1 MSGPVKDPLR
11 ALQGARS
18 RAQGG
23 RLEEQIEASCA
34 LLTETGRADISKT
47 PEPMKPVS
55 QPNKSGQF
63 RAVYTKKAEP
73 DFKGVMLGGRAV
85 MFEAKSTGTGRL
97 NKDRVLPEQVKK
109 LDSYT
114 ALGAHCFIVATFDG
128 LRVYRIPWT
137 VWRSMKQR
145 YGRNYVTEADIKEYA
160 VRFGPGFTPDLLRG
174 IPTMYDI
181 NPLSN
186 VSDVLTA
193 FCGMPYGTQP
203 ETEEWRAAVYRF
215 NRFMNW
221 TTPERFVLVDEIRRE
236 RQNMENPIFTF
247 MGVPITEE
255 PGPHSTNCRTETK
268 RRSTMTEQEIV
279 MMAAEVAAKAAVAA
293 VRAILGK
300 EIQESVEA
308 AVTDAAR
315 LGAEASIKAV
325 EQERKKF
332 RDGRS
337 DRRFRNTKLLL
348 RNYTVLN
355 ANCSHAVYDAASAA
369 TGEESVEEIV
379 EALDELLEENLKVES
394 IMKSAA
400 RTQLIMRH
408 VNRMLGIY
416 KVVCENSVD
425 EGEQRHYRVIE
436 ALYLRDRPLSPTAVA
451 EREKID
457 KRTVYK
463 DVDAACATLSAL
475 IFGIDGIKKA

>member
-1 MSGPVKDPLR
+1 
-11 ALQGARS
+11 
-18 RAQGG
+18 
-23 RLEEQIEASCA
+23 
-34 LLTETGRADISKT
+34 
-47 PEPMKPVS
+47 
-55 QPNKSGQF
+55 
-63 RAVYTKKAEP
+63 
-73 DFKGVMLGGRAV
+73 
-85 MFEAKSTGTGRL
+85 
-97 NKDRVLPEQVKK
+97 
-109 LDSYT
+109 
-114 ALGAHCFIVATFDG
+114 
-128 LRVYRIPWT
+128 
-137 VWRSMKQR
+137 
-145 YGRNYVTEADIKEYA
+145 
-160 VRFGPGFTPDLLRG
+160 
-174 IPTMYDI
+174 
-181 NPLSN
+181 
-186 VSDVLTA
+186 
-193 FCGMPYGTQP
+193 
-203 ETEEWRAAVYRF
+203 
-215 NRFMNW
+215 
-221 TTPERFVLVDEIRRE
+221 
-236 RQNMENPIFTF
+236 
-247 MGVPITEE
+247 
-255 PGPHSTNCRTETK
+255 
-268 RRSTMTEQEIV
+268 MTEQEIV
-279 MMAAEVAAKAAVAA
+279 IMAAEVAAKAAVAA

-451 EREKID
+451 EWEKID

>member
-73 DFKGVMLGGRAV
+73 DFKGVILGGRAV

-97 NKDRVLPEQVKK
+97 SKDRVLPEQVKK

-203 ETEEWRAAVYRF
+203 ETEEWRAAV
-215 NRFMNW
+215 NSTENAPDD
-221 TTPERFVLVDEIRRE
+221 TAPEPTASPLPENDLPEG
-236 RQNMENPIFTF
+236 MEAVKEYSYLTADGQGSDAQPTGIEYVEPEVQVQT
-247 MGVPITEE
+247 TEE
-255 PGPHSTNCRTETK
+255 AAPAEEAPVNTTAPATSDAQQEAPASSSDAPSIGETVK
-268 RRSTMTEQEIV
+268 RIIIEIN
-279 MMAAEVAAKAAVAA
+279 
-293 VRAILGK
+293 G
-300 EIQESVEA
+300 S
-308 AVTDAAR
+308 
-315 LGAEASIKAV
+315 GSIDV
-325 EQERKKF
+325 
-332 RDGRS
+332 GGM
-337 DRRFRNTKLLL
+337 N
-348 RNYTVLN
+348 
-355 ANCSHAVYDAASAA
+355 
-369 TGEESVEEIV
+369 EESVLDILTRHAKPVLMSIIKGEIFEEGDL
-379 EALDELLEENLKVES
+379 AYD
-394 IMKSAA
+394 
-400 RTQLIMRH
+400 
-408 VNRMLGIY
+408 
-416 KVVCENSVD
+416 
-425 EGEQRHYRVIE
+425 
-436 ALYLRDRPLSPTAVA
+436 
-451 EREKID
+451 
-457 KRTVYK
+457 
-463 DVDAACATLSAL
+463 
-475 IFGIDGIKKA
+475 F

>member
-1 MSGPVKDPLR
+1 
-11 ALQGARS
+11 
-18 RAQGG
+18 
-23 RLEEQIEASCA
+23 
-34 LLTETGRADISKT
+34 
-47 PEPMKPVS
+47 
-55 QPNKSGQF
+55 
-63 RAVYTKKAEP
+63 
-73 DFKGVMLGGRAV
+73 
-85 MFEAKSTGTGRL
+85 
-97 NKDRVLPEQVKK
+97 
-109 LDSYT
+109 
-114 ALGAHCFIVATFDG
+114 
-128 LRVYRIPWT
+128 
-137 VWRSMKQR
+137 
-145 YGRNYVTEADIKEYA
+145 
-160 VRFGPGFTPDLLRG
+160 
-174 IPTMYDI
+174 
-181 NPLSN
+181 
-186 VSDVLTA
+186 
-193 FCGMPYGTQP
+193 
-203 ETEEWRAAVYRF
+203 
-215 NRFMNW
+215 
-221 TTPERFVLVDEIRRE
+221 
-236 RQNMENPIFTF
+236 
-247 MGVPITEE
+247 
-255 PGPHSTNCRTETK
+255 
-268 RRSTMTEQEIV
+268 MTEQEIV
-279 MMAAEVAAKAAVAA
+279 IMAAEVAAKAAVAA

-315 LGAEASIKAV
+315 
-325 EQERKKF
+325 
-332 RDGRS
+332 
-337 DRRFRNTKLLL
+337 LL

>member
-34 LLTETGRADISKT
+34 LLTEAGRADISKT

-215 NRFMNW
+215 NRFMDW
-221 TTPERFVLVDEIRRE
+221 TTPERFMLVDEIRRE
-236 RQNMENPIFTF
+236 QPNMENPIFSF
-247 MGVPITEE
+247 MGVPITEDSAGKLKE
-255 PGPHSTNCRTETK
+255 AMKKSGVS
-268 RRSTMTEQEIV
+268 
-279 MMAAEVAAKAAVAA
+279 ALEVAGVCERFAKIA
-293 VRAILGK
+293 RA
-300 EIQESVEA
+300 
-308 AVTDAAR
+308 T
-315 LGAEASIKAV
+315 
-325 EQERKKF
+325 
-332 RDGRS
+332 
-337 DRRFRNTKLLL
+337 
-348 RNYTVLN
+348 
-355 ANCSHAVYDAASAA
+355 
-369 TGEESVEEIV
+369 
-379 EALDELLEENLKVES
+379 LDELPGGNKEEE
-394 IMKSAA
+394 
-400 RTQLIMRH
+400 H
-408 VNRMLGIY
+408 
-416 KVVCENSVD
+416 D
-425 EGEQRHYRVIE
+425 
-436 ALYLRDRPLSPTAVA
+436 D
-451 EREKID
+451 
-457 KRTVYK
+457 
-463 DVDAACATLSAL
+463 
-475 IFGIDGIKKA
+475 

>member
-11 ALQGARS
+11 VLQGARS

-203 ETEEWRAAVYRF
+203 ETAEWRAAVYRF
-215 NRFMNW
+215 SRFMDW
-221 TTPERFVLVDEIRRE
+221 TTPERFRVKKSRV
-236 RQNMENPIFTF
+236 ENILY
-247 MGVPITEE
+247 
-255 PGPHSTNCRTETK
+255 S
-268 RRSTMTEQEIV
+268 
-279 MMAAEVAAKAAVAA
+279 
-293 VRAILGK
+293 AILQSLVRKPLPLSLLGA
-300 EIQESVEA
+300 IIR
-308 AVTDAAR
+308 AR
-315 LGAEASIKAV
+315 LPT
-325 EQERKKF
+325 Q
-332 RDGRS
+332 
-337 DRRFRNTKLLL
+337 DRRTTVMGNT
-348 RNYTVLN
+348 T
-355 ANCSHAVYDAASAA
+355 ASL
-369 TGEESVEEIV
+369 THE
-379 EALDELLEENLKVES
+379 
-394 IMKSAA
+394 
-400 RTQLIMRH
+400 QL
-408 VNRMLGIY
+408 
-416 KVVCENSVD
+416 
-425 EGEQRHYRVIE
+425 
-436 ALYLRDRPLSPTAVA
+436 
-451 EREKID
+451 
-457 KRTVYK
+457 
-463 DVDAACATLSAL
+463 
-475 IFGIDGIKKA
+475 FGGG

>member
-1 MSGPVKDPLR
+1 
-11 ALQGARS
+11 
-18 RAQGG
+18 
-23 RLEEQIEASCA
+23 
-34 LLTETGRADISKT
+34 
-47 PEPMKPVS
+47 
-55 QPNKSGQF
+55 
-63 RAVYTKKAEP
+63 
-73 DFKGVMLGGRAV
+73 
-85 MFEAKSTGTGRL
+85 
-97 NKDRVLPEQVKK
+97 
-109 LDSYT
+109 
-114 ALGAHCFIVATFDG
+114 
-128 LRVYRIPWT
+128 
-137 VWRSMKQR
+137 
-145 YGRNYVTEADIKEYA
+145 
-160 VRFGPGFTPDLLRG
+160 
-174 IPTMYDI
+174 
-181 NPLSN
+181 
-186 VSDVLTA
+186 
-193 FCGMPYGTQP
+193 
-203 ETEEWRAAVYRF
+203 
-215 NRFMNW
+215 
-221 TTPERFVLVDEIRRE
+221 
-236 RQNMENPIFTF
+236 
-247 MGVPITEE
+247 
-255 PGPHSTNCRTETK
+255 
-268 RRSTMTEQEIV
+268 MTEQEIV
-279 MMAAEVAAKAAVAA
+279 IMAAEVAAKAAVAA

-355 ANCSHAVYDAASAA
+355 ANCSHAVYSAA

>member
-63 RAVYTKKAEP
+63 RAV
-73 DFKGVMLGGRAV
+73 

-114 ALGAHCFIVATFDG
+114 TLGAHCFIVATFDG

-215 NRFMNW
+215 SRFMNW
-221 TTPERFVLVDEIRRE
+221 TTPERFIPVTEIRRE
-236 RQNMENPIFTF
+236 QPNMENPIFTF
-247 MGVPITEE
+247 MGVPITEDSASKLKE
-255 PGPHSTNCRTETK
+255 AMKKCGVS
-268 RRSTMTEQEIV
+268 
-279 MMAAEVAAKAAVAA
+279 ALEVAGVCERFAKIA
-293 VRAILGK
+293 RA
-300 EIQESVEA
+300 
-308 AVTDAAR
+308 T
-315 LGAEASIKAV
+315 
-325 EQERKKF
+325 
-332 RDGRS
+332 
-337 DRRFRNTKLLL
+337 
-348 RNYTVLN
+348 
-355 ANCSHAVYDAASAA
+355 
-369 TGEESVEEIV
+369 
-379 EALDELLEENLKVES
+379 LDELPDGNKEEE
-394 IMKSAA
+394 
-400 RTQLIMRH
+400 H
-408 VNRMLGIY
+408 
-416 KVVCENSVD
+416 D
-425 EGEQRHYRVIE
+425 
-436 ALYLRDRPLSPTAVA
+436 D
-451 EREKID
+451 
-457 KRTVYK
+457 
-463 DVDAACATLSAL
+463 
-475 IFGIDGIKKA
+475 

>member
-1 MSGPVKDPLR
+1 MKKRNCRMTGEEKNVHERAVKLRKMTDDKLVEHIDHIREEAYNTGYSEAEAQRASAPAPGKTPAAAPRAARRRRVQGHQERDRLQNRRVRPRAGLPRMSGPVKDPLR

-174 IPTMYDI
+174 IPTMYGI

-215 NRFMNW
+215 SRFMDW
-221 TTPERFVLVDEIRRE
+221 TTPERFMLVNEIRRE
-236 RQNMENPIFTF
+236 QPNMENPIFSF
-247 MGVPITEE
+247 MGVPITEDSAGKLKE
-255 PGPHSTNCRTETK
+255 AMKKCGVS
-268 RRSTMTEQEIV
+268 
-279 MMAAEVAAKAAVAA
+279 ALEVAGVCERFAKIA
-293 VRAILGK
+293 RA
-300 EIQESVEA
+300 
-308 AVTDAAR
+308 T
-315 LGAEASIKAV
+315 
-325 EQERKKF
+325 
-332 RDGRS
+332 
-337 DRRFRNTKLLL
+337 
-348 RNYTVLN
+348 
-355 ANCSHAVYDAASAA
+355 
-369 TGEESVEEIV
+369 
-379 EALDELLEENLKVES
+379 LDELPDGNKEEE
-394 IMKSAA
+394 
-400 RTQLIMRH
+400 H
-408 VNRMLGIY
+408 
-416 KVVCENSVD
+416 D
-425 EGEQRHYRVIE
+425 
-436 ALYLRDRPLSPTAVA
+436 D
-451 EREKID
+451 
-457 KRTVYK
+457 
-463 DVDAACATLSAL
+463 
-475 IFGIDGIKKA
+475 

>member
-1 MSGPVKDPLR
+1 
-11 ALQGARS
+11 
-18 RAQGG
+18 
-23 RLEEQIEASCA
+23 
-34 LLTETGRADISKT
+34 
-47 PEPMKPVS
+47 
-55 QPNKSGQF
+55 
-63 RAVYTKKAEP
+63 
-73 DFKGVMLGGRAV
+73 
-85 MFEAKSTGTGRL
+85 
-97 NKDRVLPEQVKK
+97 
-109 LDSYT
+109 
-114 ALGAHCFIVATFDG
+114 
-128 LRVYRIPWT
+128 
-137 VWRSMKQR
+137 
-145 YGRNYVTEADIKEYA
+145 
-160 VRFGPGFTPDLLRG
+160 
-174 IPTMYDI
+174 
-181 NPLSN
+181 
-186 VSDVLTA
+186 
-193 FCGMPYGTQP
+193 
-203 ETEEWRAAVYRF
+203 
-215 NRFMNW
+215 
-221 TTPERFVLVDEIRRE
+221 
-236 RQNMENPIFTF
+236 
-247 MGVPITEE
+247 
-255 PGPHSTNCRTETK
+255 
-268 RRSTMTEQEIV
+268 MTEQEIV
-279 MMAAEVAAKAAVAA
+279 IIAAEVAAKAAVAA

-369 TGEESVEEIV
+369 TGEDIVFSLSRELDGEESVEEIV

>member
-1 MSGPVKDPLR
+1 MSGPVKDPPR

-215 NRFMNW
+215 SRFMNW

-236 RQNMENPIFTF
+236 QQNMENPIFTF
-247 MGVPITEE
+247 MGVPITEDSASKLNE
-255 PGPHSTNCRTETK
+255 AMKKCGVS
-268 RRSTMTEQEIV
+268 
-279 MMAAEVAAKAAVAA
+279 ALEVAGVCERFAKIA
-293 VRAILGK
+293 RA
-300 EIQESVEA
+300 
-308 AVTDAAR
+308 T
-315 LGAEASIKAV
+315 
-325 EQERKKF
+325 
-332 RDGRS
+332 
-337 DRRFRNTKLLL
+337 
-348 RNYTVLN
+348 
-355 ANCSHAVYDAASAA
+355 
-369 TGEESVEEIV
+369 
-379 EALDELLEENLKVES
+379 LDELPDGNKEEE
-394 IMKSAA
+394 
-400 RTQLIMRH
+400 H
-408 VNRMLGIY
+408 
-416 KVVCENSVD
+416 D
-425 EGEQRHYRVIE
+425 
-436 ALYLRDRPLSPTAVA
+436 D
-451 EREKID
+451 
-457 KRTVYK
+457 
-463 DVDAACATLSAL
+463 
-475 IFGIDGIKKA
+475 

>member
-181 NPLSN
+181 NPLSS

-203 ETEEWRAAVYRF
+203 ETAEWRAAVYRF

-236 RQNMENPIFTF
+236 QQNMENPIFTF
-247 MGVPITEE
+247 MGVPIAEDSASKLNE
-255 PGPHSTNCRTETK
+255 AMKKCGVS
-268 RRSTMTEQEIV
+268 
-279 MMAAEVAAKAAVAA
+279 ALEVAGACERFAKIA
-293 VRAILGK
+293 RA
-300 EIQESVEA
+300 
-308 AVTDAAR
+308 T
-315 LGAEASIKAV
+315 
-325 EQERKKF
+325 
-332 RDGRS
+332 
-337 DRRFRNTKLLL
+337 
-348 RNYTVLN
+348 
-355 ANCSHAVYDAASAA
+355 
-369 TGEESVEEIV
+369 
-379 EALDELLEENLKVES
+379 LDEPPDGNKEEE
-394 IMKSAA
+394 
-400 RTQLIMRH
+400 H
-408 VNRMLGIY
+408 
-416 KVVCENSVD
+416 D
-425 EGEQRHYRVIE
+425 
-436 ALYLRDRPLSPTAVA
+436 D
-451 EREKID
+451 
-457 KRTVYK
+457 
-463 DVDAACATLSAL
+463 
-475 IFGIDGIKKA
+475 

>member
-186 VSDVLTA
+186 VSDLLRMHPSRGPRKGSRGHPQRSAGADCDHHQQALRLRRTEMARNSVCKTAILFVFGGLAYFGLEVLFRGHSHWTMFVLGGFLFLILGELNEGLLEWDTPLIWQGVLGSA
-193 FCGMPYGTQP
+193 IVTGAELVTGMILNVWLGLGVWDYSGMPFNYKGQICLP
-203 ETEEWRAAVYRF
+203 FSILWIFVSIAAV
-215 NRFMNW
+215 
-221 TTPERFVLVDEIRRE
+221 VLD
-236 RQNMENPIFTF
+236 
-247 MGVPITEE
+247 
-255 PGPHSTNCRTETK
+255 
-268 RRSTMTEQEIV
+268 
-279 MMAAEVAAKAAVAA
+279 
-293 VRAILGK
+293 
-300 EIQESVEA
+300 
-308 AVTDAAR
+308 DW
-315 LGAEASIKAV
+315 
-325 EQERKKF
+325 
-332 RDGRS
+332 
-337 DRRFRNTKLLL
+337 L
-348 RNYTVLN
+348 RYWLF
-355 ANCSHAVYDAASAA
+355 
-369 TGEESVEEIV
+369 GEEHPHYT
-379 EALDELLEENLKVES
+379 LFRRGES
-394 IMKSAA
+394 
-400 RTQLIMRH
+400 R
-408 VNRMLGIY
+408 
-416 KVVCENSVD
+416 
-425 EGEQRHYRVIE
+425 
-436 ALYLRDRPLSPTAVA
+436 
-451 EREKID
+451 
-457 KRTVYK
+457 
-463 DVDAACATLSAL
+463 
-475 IFGIDGIKKA
+475 

>member
-1 MSGPVKDPLR
+1 MTGEEKNVHERAVKLRKMTDDKLVEHIDHIREEAYNTGYSEAEAQRASAPAPGKTPAAAPRAARRRRVQGHQERDRLQNRRVRPRAGLPRMSGPVKDPLR

-174 IPTMYDI
+174 IPTMYGI

-215 NRFMNW
+215 SRFMDW
-221 TTPERFVLVDEIRRE
+221 TTPERFMLVNEIRRE
-236 RQNMENPIFTF
+236 QPNMENPIFSF
-247 MGVPITEE
+247 MGVPITEDSAGKLKE
-255 PGPHSTNCRTETK
+255 AMKKCGVS
-268 RRSTMTEQEIV
+268 
-279 MMAAEVAAKAAVAA
+279 ALEVAGVCERFAKIA
-293 VRAILGK
+293 RA
-300 EIQESVEA
+300 
-308 AVTDAAR
+308 T
-315 LGAEASIKAV
+315 
-325 EQERKKF
+325 
-332 RDGRS
+332 
-337 DRRFRNTKLLL
+337 
-348 RNYTVLN
+348 
-355 ANCSHAVYDAASAA
+355 
-369 TGEESVEEIV
+369 
-379 EALDELLEENLKVES
+379 LDELPDGNKEEE
-394 IMKSAA
+394 
-400 RTQLIMRH
+400 H
-408 VNRMLGIY
+408 
-416 KVVCENSVD
+416 D
-425 EGEQRHYRVIE
+425 
-436 ALYLRDRPLSPTAVA
+436 D
-451 EREKID
+451 
-457 KRTVYK
+457 
-463 DVDAACATLSAL
+463 
-475 IFGIDGIKKA
+475 